1 MVRSGLVLIGVA
13 GAAALAAAF
22 LVMANYGNESTTALT
37 STTNVIVVTNFQQD
51 HGFVRQSR
59 AGEQMD
65 DAGEYALGNQ
75 SLRMTTEGNSAPVFT
90 RKELV
95 QSLNFTDRVLKV
107 WLKVQGVDNVREL
120 RVSTTGDDFRTWSD
134 YWIVGPGARADFLP
148 ESMWTAVTV
157 SPAQATVMGE
167 PDISRVDSVQVRVVD
182 RGTGEPVTVWVNS
195 IALLPRNVRPV
206 ITFAFDDGYETDFS
220 GARPVLDKYHFPATS
235 YVIGTMVGTSG
246 RLSVQ
251 QLKNLQDI
259 NGWDIASHSYT
270 HSNLTERARPEIE
283 DGLALSKEFLERN
296 GLYQGSDHFAYPY
309 GEFDSE
315 ELRALVQKYFSTART
330 IHGPIET
337 LPPSDPY
344 RLRVMAVSNTT
355 SPEEVSQRVQAAI
368 AGGDW
373 LILVFHRIVD
383 SDADAATKYLRQDF
397 EQIVDDVASRGVDVL
412 TVSQVYADR
421 FR

>member
-1 MVRSGLVLIGVA
+1 MVRSGLILIGVA
-13 GAAALAAAF
+13 GAVALAAA
-22 LVMANYGNESTTALT
+22 LLTLANYGNEPTTALT
-37 STTNVIVVTNFQQD
+37 STTDVIVVTNFQKD

-59 AGEQMD
+59 AGEQLD

-75 SLRMTTEGNSAPVFT
+75 SLKMMTEGNSAPVFT

-182 RGTGEPVTVWVNS
+182 RGTGEPVTVWVS
-195 IALLPRNVRPV
+195 SVALLPRNERPV
-206 ITFAFDDGYETDFS
+206 ITFVFDDGYETDYS

-251 QLKNLQDI
+251 QLKSLQDI

-283 DGLALSKEFLERN
+283 DDLALSKEFLERN

-330 IHGPIET
+330 SHGPIET

-412 TVSQVYADR
+412 TISQVYADR